1 MRYWGIDFIRC
12 PHCKNFPL
20 KIIPLEVVEEDV
32 DTSGLEFPLCRNY
45 CAYLGKIIKPGEQYP
60 CDKCLRIGIK
70 TGVLYCENC
79 KRWYP
84 IKNGIVYLLKDNKRK
99 EKSDKEFLA
108 IWKEELPEYI
118 VYEGK
123 PYNLSQEE

>member
-20 KIIPLEVVEEDV
+20 KIIPLEVVEENV
-32 DTSGLEFPLCRNY
+32 DTSGLELPLCRNY
-45 CAYLGKIIKPGEQYP
+45 CAYLGKTIKPGEQYP

-79 KRWYP
+79 RRWYP
-84 IKNGIVYLLKDNKRK
+84 IRNGIVYLLKDNKRK

-108 IWKEELPEYI
+108 KWKDKLPEYI

>member
-45 CAYLGKIIKPGEQYP
+45 CAYQDTSIKPGEQYP
-60 CDKCLRIGIK
+60 CDRCLRVGIK

-99 EKSDKEFLA
+99 EKSDKEFLSK
-108 IWKEELPEYI
+108 WKDKLPEYI

-123 PYNLSQEE
+123 PYSLSQEE